1 MTLKSFLII
10 ACLLLCS
17 STSYAQQQNAPVRL
31 ATDQA
36 VENISRNMD
45 RLTTSVETL
54 TRGLK
59 SFLDSYSSSQGFPLS
74 TKQQTLLMAFE
85 ILNRAE
91 QRLVNLQKMRLDIA
105 ERQSPMR
112 LQLGQ
117 VNDDLLPQSVDR
129 TSLHAAQPTPR
140 NSKISVAKHRQ
151 GRKPRSPACS
161 IQWKTTCRRSTTRST
176 IPRHLSKISGSA
188 YFPKW
193 KRNLGASNVLKTLTK

>member
-1 MTLKSFLII
+1 MTLKSALT
-10 ACLLLCS
+10 AVCLLLCS
-17 STSYAQQQNAPVRL
+17 VASHAQQNTPLRL

-36 VENISRNMD
+36 VENISRNVD
-45 RLTTSVETL
+45 RLTTSVESL
-54 TRGLK
+54 NKGLK
-59 SFLDSYSSSQGFPLS
+59 SFLESYTSSQGFRLS

-129 TSLHAAQPTPR
+129 YVSTRGTTNAEELKNIRRQTLFR
-140 NSKISVAKHRQ
+140 EKTEITRLLFTMENDMSKIDDEINYTQLFIKNIRE
-151 GRKPRSPACS
+151 R
-161 IQWKTTCRRSTTRST
+161 I
-176 IPRHLSKISGSA
+176 
-188 YFPKW
+188 FPEMEKE
-193 KRNLGASNVLKTLTK
+193 LGGL